1 MYITRGTW
9 RGVGR
14 WEMDVGFV
22 EMWVI
27 GGADDWGGGWGMARW
42 IVDRK
47 IALYTRNSPT
57 EIAPSTSL

>member
-1 MYITRGTW
+1 
-9 RGVGR
+9 
-14 WEMDVGFV
+14 MDVGFV